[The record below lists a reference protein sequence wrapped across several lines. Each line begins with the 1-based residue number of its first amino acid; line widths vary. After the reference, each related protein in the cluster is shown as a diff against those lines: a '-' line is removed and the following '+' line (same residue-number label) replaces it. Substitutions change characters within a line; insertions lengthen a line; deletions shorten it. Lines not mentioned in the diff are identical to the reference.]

1 MGIEVGEVNGNHDKK
16 IEKLL
21 SGSRI
26 TKKDPITK
34 IIGNIIK
41 LLLPELLGSVMIEA
55 IAASIEFQSKIP
67 IKAKTKNINI
77 EDK

>member
-1 MGIEVGEVNGNHDKK
+1 MGIEVGEVNGKHDKK

-34 IIGNIIK
+34 INGNIIK
-41 LLLPELLGSVMIEA
+41 LRLPELLGSVIMKS

>member
-1 MGIEVGEVNGNHDKK
+1 MGIDVGEVNGNHDKK

-26 TKKDPITK
+26 TKKDTITK
-34 IIGNIIK
+34 INGNIIR
-41 LLLPELLGSVMIEA
+41 LLLPELLGSVIMEA
-55 IAASIEFQSKIP
+55 IAASIEFQIKIP
-67 IKAKTKNINI
+67 IKAKTKNISI